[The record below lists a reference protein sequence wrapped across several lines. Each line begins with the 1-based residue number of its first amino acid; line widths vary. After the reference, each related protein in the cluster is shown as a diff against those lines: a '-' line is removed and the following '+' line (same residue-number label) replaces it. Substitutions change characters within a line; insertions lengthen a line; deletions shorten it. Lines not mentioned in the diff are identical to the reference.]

1 MVCAHNLCVCAQTLA
16 KSLLLWHNCAM
27 EERNLKIFNLL
38 DEMHGNAHCE
48 LDYRTPFQLLV
59 AVVLSAQCTDKRV
72 NVVTKSLFEVAKTPQ
87 DFVDMPLSDLE
98 RRIYSCGFYH
108 NKALAIKALSEDIVN
123 MGEMP
128 STREE
133 LMKLR
138 GVGRKTANV
147 VLAEAYGQNTIAVD
161 THVFR
166 VANRLGIVSA
176 KTPEQTEIALMNAF
190 EEDKWSHLHHLL
202 IFHGR
207 YVCHSQRPQ
216 CDKCNVKEECVHY
229 QKLTP
234 KQTDIR

>member
-1 MVCAHNLCVCAQTLA
+1 
-16 KSLLLWHNCAM
+16 M

-38 DEMHGNAHCE
+38 DEMHGSAHCE
-48 LDYRTPFQLLV
+48 LDYKTPFQLLV

-72 NVVTKSLFEVAKTPQ
+72 NIVTKSLFEEAKTPQ
-87 DFVDMPLSDLE
+87 DFVNMPLSDLE
-98 RRIYSCGFYH
+98 KRIYSCGFYH
-108 NKALAIKALSEDIVN
+108 NKAIAIKALSEDIVAL
-123 MGEMP
+123 GEMP

-147 VLAEAYGQNTIAVD
+147 VLAEAYGQNAIAVD

-166 VANRLGIVSA
+166 VANRLGIVNA

-190 EEDKWSHLHHLL
+190 DEDKWSHLHHLL

-207 YVCHSQRPQ
+207 YICHSQRPE
-216 CDKCNVKEECVHY
+216 CDKCNVKEECPHY
-229 QKLTP
+229 IKLTP
-234 KQTDIR
+234 KQTDIK

>member
-1 MVCAHNLCVCAQTLA
+1 
-16 KSLLLWHNCAM
+16 M

-38 DEMHGNAHCE
+38 DEMHGSAHCE
-48 LDYRTPFQLLV
+48 LDYQTPFQLLV

-72 NVVTKSLFEVAKTPQ
+72 NMVTKSLFEEAKTPQ
-87 DFVDMPLSDLE
+87 DFVNMPLSELE
-98 RRIYSCGFYH
+98 KRIYSCGFYH
-108 NKALAIKALSEDIVN
+108 NKAIAIKALSEDIVN

-147 VLAEAYGQNTIAVD
+147 VLAEAYGQNAIAVD

-166 VANRLGIVSA
+166 VANRLGIVHA
-176 KTPEQTEIALMNAF
+176 KTPEQTELALMDAF
-190 EEDKWSHLHHLL
+190 EEEKWSHLHHLL

-207 YVCHSQRPQ
+207 YVCHSQRPE
-216 CDKCNVKEECVHY
+216 CDKCNLKEECSHY

-234 KQTDIR
+234 KQTDIK